1 MISVSFLRY
10 VVGSLAFGVLYDKL
24 NKLLLLAVSTFGFAL
39 FNGAKPWC
47 TLYPVMLVVNFLTG
61 AFCGGLDT
69 GGEFIQY
76 SQLSISQ
83 TKISKISSYIKEYS
97 LNTLPVFIYIS
108 IHLISNC

>member
-1 MISVSFLRY
+1 M
-10 VVGSLAFGVLYDKL
+10 VGSLAFGVLYDKL

-69 GGEFIQY
+69 GGEFIQIQ
-76 SQLSISQ
+76 SNFDTLNED
-83 TKISKISSYIKEYS
+83 ISKY
-97 LNTLPVFIYIS
+97 P
-108 IHLISNC
+108 LISKNIV